1 MISSTKQLRNIVDNY
16 SGWEAALIDAEL
28 QIAEMEKRAEQL
40 RATASI
46 IRKMI
51 ASSEPWPGESEAS
64 GRCATKNAIP
74 VCDKRK
80 SNRRE
85 RPIPLPASAQGPF
98 SSTM

>member
-1 MISSTKQLRNIVDNY
+1 MISSTRRLRKIVENY

-28 QIAEMEKRAEQL
+28 QIAEMERRAEQL
-40 RATASI
+40 RATASV

-51 ASSEPWPGESEAS
+51 ASGEPWPGESEAS
-64 GRCATKNAIP
+64 GLCATKNAIS

-80 SNRRE
+80 SNQGE
-85 RPIPLPASAQGPF
+85 RMIPFPASVQGPF